1 MMCGADDVRRPTI
14 MWEKMSSGKI
24 VGQGEEFAIT
34 STSEDDGGGYTCTA
48 RNDLGAD
55 SRELTLRVQSK

>member
-1 MMCGADDVRRPTI
+1 

-48 RNDLGAD
+48 RNDLAAD